1 MYYSTMRTFL
11 VDCYTSNVE
20 QSKKIDS
27 FLALLDKSGVCDL
40 LKDVIKKDD
49 ISKGGRPIYNPYN
62 MLAVIIYN
70 FAFNK
75 STLRDIEDKCRNDL
89 RCIYIL
95 QGENPSYKSIGNF
108 INDYILPNRE
118 KIFSLITKAI
128 FDECKLEM
136 DNMYLDG
143 SKFEANANKYKFVW
157 KPTTFH
163 NKLSDKIRELLKGYN
178 IETGLPAQ
186 GIIESQIIANKINEL
201 NDILKNYN
209 LDLKENKA
217 HNNNYKLL
225 VQYLEKSLEYEE
237 KERICGPNRNSY
249 YKTDNDATAMCLKE
263 DYYSGLGSNMHAG
276 YNAQISVINGLIT
289 TYLVTQSRTDIN
301 DFTPLLDIHYKF
313 YGSYPKKLC
322 ADSGYGSLTNY
333 KYLDEHEIENFVKY
347 FTWQGNVSGK
357 NPSQYHLNDDE
368 TITCLNGNIGHKIKV
383 SWHHK
388 KANSTFYKVEGCNKC
403 QFNLYC
409 KRFMKEKNE
418 NYKIFEVTIELQKY
432 IQQAETNLLSIAGI
446 EMRVNRSSQVE
457 GAFGVIKQD
466 IQYERFRRR
475 SLDKV
480 STEFMLV
487 CLGYNIRKLFKHFD
501 GNAKFDYWKAPDNI
515 KPETFKKP
523 SAKRLSK
530 KASKV
535 KRKSVNEEA
544 KSNYKYTNEKG
555 CEKT

>member
-1 MYYSTMRTFL
+1 MRTFL

-20 QSKKIDS
+20 QSKKIDC

-49 ISKGGRPIYNPYN
+49 INKGGRPSYNPYN

-75 STLRDIEDKCRNDL
+75 FSLRDIEDTCRNDL

-163 NKLSDKIRELLKGYN
+163 NKLSDKIRKLLKEYN
-178 IETGLPAQ
+178 IETGLPTK
-186 GIIESQIIANKINEL
+186 GIIESKIIANKINEL

-209 LDLKENKA
+209 LDLKENKV

-276 YNAQISVINGLIT
+276 YNTQIGVINGLIT
-289 TYLVTQSRTDIN
+289 AYLVTQSRTDIN

-313 YGSYPKKLC
+313 YDSYPKKLC

-333 KYLDEHEIENFVKY
+333 KYLDKHKIENFVKY
-347 FTWQGNVSGK
+347 FSWQGNVSGK

-368 TITCLNGNIGHKIKV
+368 SITCLNGNVGYKIEL

-388 KANSTFYKVEGCNKC
+388 KANSTFYKVEGCNNC

-409 KRFMKEKNE
+409 KRFMKDKNE
-418 NYKIFEVTIELQKY
+418 NYKVFEVTIELQKY
-432 IQQAETNLLSIAGI
+432 IQQAEANLLSIAGI

-466 IQYERFRRR
+466 IQYDRFRRR
-475 SLDKV
+475 SLNKV

-501 GNAKFDYWKAPDNI
+501 GNAKFDYWKAPDDI
-515 KPETFKKP
+515 KPEIFKKP

-535 KRKSVNEEA
+535 KQKSVNDEA
-544 KSNYKYTNEKG
+544 KSKYKYAN
-555 CEKT
+555 

>member
-1 MYYSTMRTFL
+1 MRTFL

-20 QSKKIDS
+20 QSKKIDC

-40 LKDVIKKDD
+40 LKDVMKNDD
-49 ISKGGRPIYNPYN
+49 INKGGRPTYNPYN

-136 DNMYLDG
+136 NNMYLDG

-163 NKLSDKIRELLKGYN
+163 NKLSDKIRKLLKEYN
-178 IETGLPAQ
+178 IETGLPSK
-186 GIIESQIIANKINEL
+186 GIIESKIIANKINEL
-201 NDILKNYN
+201 SDILKNYD
-209 LDLKENKA
+209 LDLKENKI

-276 YNAQISVINGLIT
+276 YNTQIGVINGLIT
-289 TYLVTQSRTDIN
+289 AYLVTQSRTDIN

-333 KYLDEHEIENFVKY
+333 KYLDKHKIDNFVKY
-347 FTWQGNVSGK
+347 FSWQGNASGK
-357 NPSQYHLNDDE
+357 NPSQYYLNDDE
-368 TITCLNGNIGHKIKV
+368 TITCLNSNIGHKIEL

-409 KRFMKEKNE
+409 KRFMKDKNE

-432 IQQAETNLLSIAGI
+432 IQQAEANLLSIAGI

-501 GNAKFDYWKAPDNI
+501 GNGKFDYWKAPDDI
-515 KPETFKKP
+515 KPEMFKKP

-530 KASKV
+530 KASKI

-544 KSNYKYTNEKG
+544 KSKYKYTN
-555 CEKT
+555 

>member
-1 MYYSTMRTFL
+1 MRTFL

-20 QSKKIDS
+20 QSKKIDC

-49 ISKGGRPIYNPYN
+49 INKGGRPSYNPYN

-75 STLRDIEDKCRNDL
+75 FSLRDIEDTCRNDL

-143 SKFEANANKYKFVW
+143 SKFEANAKKYKFVW

-163 NKLSDKIRELLKGYN
+163 NKLSDKIRKLLKEYN
-178 IETGLPAQ
+178 IETGLPTK
-186 GIIESQIIANKINEL
+186 GIIESKIIANKINEL

-209 LDLKENKA
+209 LDLKENKV

-276 YNAQISVINGLIT
+276 YNTQIGVINGLIT
-289 TYLVTQSRTDIN
+289 AYLVTQSRTDIN

-313 YGSYPKKLC
+313 YDSYPKKLC

-333 KYLDEHEIENFVKY
+333 KYIDKHKIENFVKY
-347 FTWQGNVSGK
+347 FSWQGNVSGK

-368 TITCLNGNIGHKIKV
+368 SITCLNGNVGYKIELI
-383 SWHHK
+383 WHHK
-388 KANSTFYKVEGCNKC
+388 KANSTFYKVEGCNNC

-409 KRFMKEKNE
+409 KRFMKDKNE
-418 NYKIFEVTIELQKY
+418 NYKVFEVTIELQKY
-432 IQQAETNLLSIAGI
+432 IQQAEANLLSIAGI

-466 IQYERFRRR
+466 IQYDRFRRR
-475 SLDKV
+475 SLNKV

-501 GNAKFDYWKAPDNI
+501 GNAKFDYWKAPDDI
-515 KPETFKKP
+515 KPEIFKKP

-535 KRKSVNEEA
+535 KQKSVNDEA
-544 KSNYKYTNEKG
+544 KSKYKYAN
-555 CEKT
+555 

>member
-1 MYYSTMRTFL
+1 MRTFL

-20 QSKKIDS
+20 QSKKIDC

-40 LKDVIKKDD
+40 LKDVMKNDD
-49 ISKGGRPIYNPYN
+49 INKGGRPTYNPYN

-136 DNMYLDG
+136 NNMYLDG

-163 NKLSDKIRELLKGYN
+163 NKLSDKIRKLLKEYN
-178 IETGLPAQ
+178 IETGLPSK
-186 GIIESQIIANKINEL
+186 GIIESKIIANKINEL
-201 NDILKNYN
+201 SDILKNYD
-209 LDLKENKA
+209 LDLKENKI

-276 YNAQISVINGLIT
+276 YNTQIGVINGLIT
-289 TYLVTQSRTDIN
+289 AYLVTQSRTDIN

-333 KYLDEHEIENFVKY
+333 KYLDKHKIDNFVKY
-347 FTWQGNVSGK
+347 FSWQGNVSGK
-357 NPSQYHLNDDE
+357 NPSQYYLNDDE
-368 TITCLNGNIGHKIKV
+368 TITCLNSNIGHKIQL

-403 QFNLYC
+403 QFNVYC
-409 KRFMKEKNE
+409 KRFMKDKNE

-432 IQQAETNLLSIAGI
+432 IQQAEANLLSIAGI

-501 GNAKFDYWKAPDNI
+501 GNAKFDYWKAPDDI
-515 KPETFKKP
+515 KPEMFKKP

-535 KRKSVNEEA
+535 KQKSVNDEA
-544 KSNYKYTNEKG
+544 KSKYKYAN
-555 CEKT
+555 

>member
-1 MYYSTMRTFL
+1 MRTFL

-20 QSKKIDS
+20 QSKKIDC

-40 LKDVIKKDD
+40 LKDVMKNDD
-49 ISKGGRPIYNPYN
+49 INKGGRPTYNPYN

-136 DNMYLDG
+136 NNMYLDG

-163 NKLSDKIRELLKGYN
+163 NKLSDKIRKLLKEYN
-178 IETGLPAQ
+178 IETGLPSK
-186 GIIESQIIANKINEL
+186 GIIESKIIANKINEL
-201 NDILKNYN
+201 SDILKNYD
-209 LDLKENKA
+209 LDLKENKI

-276 YNAQISVINGLIT
+276 YNTQIGVINGLIT
-289 TYLVTQSRTDIN
+289 AYLVTQSRTDIN

-333 KYLDEHEIENFVKY
+333 KYLDKHKIDNFVKY
-347 FTWQGNVSGK
+347 FSWQGNVSGK
-357 NPSQYHLNDDE
+357 NPSQYYLNDDE
-368 TITCLNGNIGHKIKV
+368 TITCLNSNIGHKIQL

-409 KRFMKEKNE
+409 KRFMKDKNE

-432 IQQAETNLLSIAGI
+432 IPFVSKLEVLAFFKL
-446 EMRVNRSSQVE
+446 RS
-457 GAFGVIKQD
+457 
-466 IQYERFRRR
+466 
-475 SLDKV
+475 
-480 STEFMLV
+480 
-487 CLGYNIRKLFKHFD
+487 
-501 GNAKFDYWKAPDNI
+501 NA
-515 KPETFKKP
+515 
-523 SAKRLSK
+523 
-530 KASKV
+530 
-535 KRKSVNEEA
+535 
-544 KSNYKYTNEKG
+544 
-555 CEKT
+555 

>member
-1 MYYSTMRTFL
+1 MRTFL

-20 QSKKIDS
+20 QSKKIDC

-40 LKDVIKKDD
+40 LKDVMKNDD
-49 ISKGGRPIYNPYN
+49 INKGGRPTYNPYN

-136 DNMYLDG
+136 NNMYLDG

-163 NKLSDKIRELLKGYN
+163 NKLSDKIRKLLKEYN
-178 IETGLPAQ
+178 IETGLPSK
-186 GIIESQIIANKINEL
+186 GIIESKIIANKINEL
-201 NDILKNYN
+201 SDILKNYD
-209 LDLKENKA
+209 LDLKENKI

-276 YNAQISVINGLIT
+276 YNTQIGVINGLIT
-289 TYLVTQSRTDIN
+289 AYLVTQSRTDIN

-333 KYLDEHEIENFVKY
+333 KYLDKHKIDNFVKY
-347 FTWQGNVSGK
+347 FSWQGNVSGK
-357 NPSQYHLNDDE
+357 NPSQYYLNDDE
-368 TITCLNGNIGHKIKV
+368 TITCLNSNIGHKIQL

-409 KRFMKEKNE
+409 KRFMKDKNE

-432 IQQAETNLLSIAGI
+432 IQQAEANLLSIAGI

-501 GNAKFDYWKAPDNI
+501 GNAKFDYWKAPDDI
-515 KPETFKKP
+515 KPEMFKKP

-535 KRKSVNEEA
+535 KQKSVNDEA
-544 KSNYKYTNEKG
+544 KSKYKYAN
-555 CEKT
+555 

>member
-1 MYYSTMRTFL
+1 MRTFL

-263 DYYSGLGSNMHAG
+263 DYYSGLGGNMHAG

-544 KSNYKYTNEKG
+544 KSNYKYTNEKS
-555 CEKT
+555 CKT

>member
-1 MYYSTMRTFL
+1 MRTFL

-20 QSKKIDS
+20 QSKKIDC

-40 LKDVIKKDD
+40 LKDVMKNDD
-49 ISKGGRPIYNPYN
+49 INKGGRPTYNPYN

-136 DNMYLDG
+136 NNMYLDG

-163 NKLSDKIRELLKGYN
+163 NKLSDKIRKLLKEYN
-178 IETGLPAQ
+178 IETGLPSK
-186 GIIESQIIANKINEL
+186 GIIESKIIANKINEL
-201 NDILKNYN
+201 SDILKNYD
-209 LDLKENKA
+209 LDLKENKI
-217 HNNNYKLL
+217 HNDNYKLL

-276 YNAQISVINGLIT
+276 YNTQIGVINGLIT
-289 TYLVTQSRTDIN
+289 AYLVTQSRTDIN

-333 KYLDEHEIENFVKY
+333 KYLDKHKIDNFVKY
-347 FTWQGNVSGK
+347 FSWQGNVSGK
-357 NPSQYHLNDDE
+357 NPSQYYLNDDE
-368 TITCLNGNIGHKIKV
+368 TITCLNSNIGHKIQL

-409 KRFMKEKNE
+409 KRFMKDKNE

-432 IQQAETNLLSIAGI
+432 IQQAEANLLSIAGI

-501 GNAKFDYWKAPDNI
+501 GNAKFDYWKAPDDI
-515 KPETFKKP
+515 KPEMFKKP

-535 KRKSVNEEA
+535 KQKSVNDEA
-544 KSNYKYTNEKG
+544 KSKYKYAN
-555 CEKT
+555 